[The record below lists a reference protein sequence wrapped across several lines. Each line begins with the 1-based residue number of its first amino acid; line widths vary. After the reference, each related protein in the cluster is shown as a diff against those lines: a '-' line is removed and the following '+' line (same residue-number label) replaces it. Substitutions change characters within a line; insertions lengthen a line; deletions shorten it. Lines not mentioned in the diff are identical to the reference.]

1 MPKDLFTLQKT
12 AGLYGELLVGAKVNK
27 IIEPSSDEVVFT
39 FYNKGAFNVVISTQA
54 KYARVSLTTQSYKA
68 PLTAPNFTMLLR
80 KYLLGGTVLAFKVN
94 DVDRIISIDFKNE
107 NDFKEFKN
115 YTLNVEVMG
124 KYSNIFLTSENILLG
139 ALKNSSQNYEKGR
152 ILLSGA
158 KYLFPLKQDK
168 ISPYDEENS
177 IKVLSSLPYAPTAS
191 FILNNFLGF
200 APVTAE
206 EIAFLIAKA
215 SEKHGYSPILAYETI
230 LEFLNKPLEP
240 VIIES
245 EEYSDVL
252 PFNYL
257 HLSGKRTYYQ
267 NFLTAEEKFY
277 SSLEI
282 KNKLSAYKTTLISKL
297 SSFKKKEEKK
307 FTLLQDRINEAKNL
321 EKYKLYGELITA
333 NIYQIKK
340 GETKVKLLNYYSE
353 TGETV
358 EINLD
363 KDLSP
368 QKNAERYY
376 KKYAKLKKALEISK
390 EQLTETI
397 SEIDYAKRIEYSILN
412 EDSVLGLEEIELE
425 LKNQGIIKS
434 QENKNK
440 NKNAKKVSATKNC
453 LTYNIGGF
461 IVKVGKNNLQNEAL
475 LDEASRTDIWLHVKD
490 YHSSFVIIKA
500 ENKDVPNSVIKSSA
514 EICAFKSEAKNGG
527 KVMVDYCQRKFVKKP
542 PKSRPGSV
550 IYTNF
555 ESVLVEPNPHENNL
569 I

>member
-1 MPKDLFTLQKT
+1 MPKDLYTLQKT
-12 AGLYGELLVGAKVNK
+12 EYLYSELLVGAKVNK
-27 IIEPSSDEVVFT
+27 IIEPSSDEVVLT

-54 KYARVSLTTQSYKA
+54 KYARVSLTTQNYKA

-80 KYLLGGTVLAFKVN
+80 KYLLGGTVLGFKVN

-115 YTLNVEVMG
+115 YTLFIEVMG

-139 ALKNSSQNYEKGR
+139 ALKNSNQNYEKGR

-168 ISPYDEENS
+168 INPYDKENS
-177 IKVLSSLPYAPTAS
+177 IKILSTLTYLPTAS

-206 EIAFLIAKA
+206 EIAFLI
-215 SEKHGYSPILAYETI
+215 EKTHKKQGYNPILAYKTI

-252 PFNYL
+252 PFDYL
-257 HLSGKRTYYQ
+257 HLSGKRTYFK
-267 NFLTAEEKFY
+267 NFLTAEEQFY
-277 SSLEI
+277 SSLEL
-282 KNKLSAYKTTLISKL
+282 KNKLSSYKTTLISKL

-321 EKYKLYGELITA
+321 EKYRLFGELITA

-353 TGETV
+353 NGETV
-358 EINLD
+358 EISLD

-376 KKYAKLKKALEISK
+376 KKYTKLKKSLEISK
-390 EQLTETI
+390 EQLAETI
-397 SEIDYAKRIEYSILN
+397 SEIDYDKRIEYSILS

-425 LKNQGIIKS
+425 LKSQGIIKA
-434 QENKNK
+434 QEVK

-453 LTYNIGGF
+453 LTYNIDGVT
-461 IVKVGKNNLQNEAL
+461 VKVGKNNLQNEAL

-500 ENKDVPNSVIKSSA
+500 ENKEVLSSVLKTAA
-514 EICAFKSEAKNGG
+514 EICAYKSEAKNGG
-527 KVMVDYCQRKFVKKP
+527 KVTVDYCLKKFVKKP

-555 ESVLVEPNPHENNL
+555 ESILVEPNPNEDKL

>member
-1 MPKDLFTLQKT
+1 MPKDLYTLQKT
-12 AGLYGELLVGAKVNK
+12 EYLYSELLIGAKVNK
-27 IIEPSSDEVVFT
+27 IIEPSSDEVVLT
-39 FYNKGAFNVVISTQA
+39 FYNKVAFNVVISTQA
-54 KYARVSLTTQSYKA
+54 KYARVSLTTQNYKA
-68 PLTAPNFTMLLR
+68 PLTAPNFSMLLR
-80 KYLLGGTVLAFKVN
+80 KYLLGGTVIGYKVN

-115 YTLNVEVMG
+115 YTLFVEVMG

-139 ALKNSSQNYEKGR
+139 ALKNSNQNYEKGR

-168 ISPYDEENS
+168 ISPYNKENS
-177 IKVLSSLPYAPTAS
+177 IKILSTLSYLPTAS

-206 EIAFLIAKA
+206 EIAYLI
-215 SEKHGYSPILAYETI
+215 EKNHEKQGYNPILAYETI

-252 PFNYL
+252 PFDYL
-257 HLSGKRTYYQ
+257 HLSGKRTYFE

-277 SSLEI
+277 SSLET
-282 KNKLSAYKTTLISKL
+282 KNKLSSHKTTLISKL

-307 FTLLQDRINEAKNL
+307 FALLQDRINEAKNL
-321 EKYKLYGELITA
+321 EKYRLFGELITA

-353 TGETV
+353 NGETV
-358 EINLD
+358 EISLD

-376 KKYAKLKKALEISK
+376 KKYTKLKKSLEISK
-390 EQLTETI
+390 EQLAETV
-397 SEIDYAKRIEYSILN
+397 SEIDYAKRIEYSILS

-425 LKNQGIIKS
+425 LKSQGIIKA
-434 QENKNK
+434 QEVK

-453 LTYNIGGF
+453 LVYNIGGF
-461 IVKVGKNNLQNEAL
+461 TVKVGKNNLQNEAL
-475 LDEASRTDIWLHVKD
+475 LDEASRTDVWLHVKD

-500 ENKDVPNSVIKSSA
+500 ENKEVPSCVLKASA
-514 EICAFKSEAKNGG
+514 EICAYKSEAKNGG
-527 KVMVDYCQRKFVKKP
+527 KVTVDYCLKKFVKKP

-555 ESVLVEPNPHENNL
+555 ESILVEPNSHDGKL